1 MGKSVETRSS
11 WPSTEA
17 PALRRWY
24 AKINFPQISVANLI
38 FVGTVG
44 TIVYLVLGPMLF
56 LLWSSFRSA
65 LPTPADPGHFTV
77 DNYVFAYTSPTT
89 FYLFLNTAIFVAVST
104 SIAVLIAFGFAW
116 LIERTD
122 IRAKKTLFMLILLPA
137 AVPPMLMAMAY
148 IILAGPEAGI
158 INVIFHQL
166 FGVKPI
172 NIFSRFWLFV
182 LNGLHGVPA
191 TFLIL
196 LGALRSMDP
205 SLEEASSACGASRI
219 DTVRWVTLPMMF
231 PAILAASIY
240 TGMSAAETFE
250 LPTLIGVPIGFHVF
264 SSQVYL
270 SIRVWGNHSLASA
283 YSVMFLGLLVGLI
296 YFYQRATR
304 QMYRYTTISG
314 KGYRPKLMAIG
325 HWKLPAWS
333 LVGVFFVIT
342 AGLPLL
348 VFLGSSFFPEWRA
361 FGLKALT
368 QPTLDSFRGAFANA
382 VFLES
387 LKNTAVI
394 TLATPV
400 ITVSLISV
408 VSWLIVRSNL
418 SLKAKTILDAVTF
431 WPHAYPGI
439 VLGVALLW
447 FFIMVDFPPVWG
459 TLWPV
464 ILGLTIGY
472 MPFTVRTLNAAF
484 IQVHRELEEAA
495 YVSGGSWF
503 SAFHKI
509 LLPLVMPAMASA
521 ALWIAIHAMRSLT
534 VPMFLSTHG
543 NDVLAVLVWTY
554 WESNMVEI
562 VSVIGLFF
570 LVTCAILSLLWRH
583 LSFRDIV
590 R

>member
-1 MGKSVETRSS
+1 MQAFKGTVGSMIEKSAARQ
-11 WPSTEA
+11 
-17 PALRRWY
+17 WY
-24 AKINFPQISVANLI
+24 AKVNVSQINIANLI
-38 FVGTVG
+38 FAGTVG
-44 TIVYLVLGPMLF
+44 TIVYLVLGPMIF

-65 LPTPADPGHFTV
+65 LPTPADPGTYTF
-77 DNYVFAYTSPTT
+77 DNYVFAYTSPMT
-89 FYLFLNTAIFVAVST
+89 YHLFLNTIVFVAVST
-104 SIAVLIAFGFAW
+104 SISVVVAFAFAW
-116 LIERTD
+116 FIERTD
-122 IRAKKTLFMLILLPA
+122 IPAKKTLFMLILLPA
-137 AVPPMLMAMAY
+137 AVPSMLMAMAY

-166 FGVKPI
+166 FGFKPI
-172 NIFSRFWLFV
+172 NIFSRFWLFA

-205 SLEEASSACGASRI
+205 ALEEAASVSGASRMA
-219 DTVRWVTLPMMF
+219 TVRRVTLPMML

-270 SIRVWGNHSLASA
+270 SIRVWGNHTLASA
-283 YSVMFLGLLVGLI
+283 YSVIFLGILVALI
-296 YFYQRATR
+296 FFYQRATR

-325 HWKLPAWS
+325 RWKFPALAMVAS
-333 LVGVFFVIT
+333 FYLVTG
-342 AGLPLL
+342 GLPLL
-348 VFLGSSFFPEWRA
+348 VFIASSFFPDWRA
-361 FGLKALT
+361 QGLTALA
-368 QPTLDSFRGAFANA
+368 QPSLDSFRSAFGNA
-382 VFLES
+382 VFLDS
-387 LKNTAVI
+387 LKNTAFI
-394 TLATPV
+394 TLVTP
-400 ITVSLISV
+400 ILTVSLISV
-408 VSWLIVRSNL
+408 ISWLIVRSNL
-418 SLKAKTILDAVTF
+418 GPRAKTALDAVTF

-439 VLGVALLW
+439 VLGVGLLW

-464 ILGLTIGY
+464 IFGLTISY

-484 IQVHRELEEAA
+484 IQVHKELEEAA
-495 YVSGGSWF
+495 YVSGASWLATF
-503 SAFHKI
+503 RKI
-509 LLPLVMPAMASA
+509 LLPLVAPAMASA

-554 WESNMVEI
+554 WESNMVES
-562 VSVIGLFF
+562 VSVIGLFY
-570 LVTCAILSLLWRH
+570 LVTCAALSLLWRH
-583 LSFRDIV
+583 LSLREFV